1 MIRSIYS
8 IRGIAGRFLFALAVI
23 ITQFAAVAAA
33 ATAAEQTVPLYR
45 YQTKTGLDAYAAL
58 PVEIEAYDKLGQQ
71 ADDPK
76 NGFIF
81 FRRLMVVGQV
91 YLTKVP
97 GTLPLLTLLK
107 DTDQGRRYFYTTDID
122 EAVILQKNGWQ
133 PGLFNKGIAGYVAT
147 KPQPGAIPV
156 YRLQQ
161 PDGVDILYAFGTK
174 ERQLVSHL
182 KVEKIAFYVW
192 ADVVTPSAGT
202 TVQHY
207 DFPVLKADLSVGDIK
222 EVQAKSL
229 TFVINN
235 KGGEKPIPAMTMV
248 VQIAAKKSD
257 GSAAWFEQQPIAQ
270 AIKPNATTVVTVKTE
285 HDMRG
290 LKIGL
295 LVDALN
301 KVEES
306 NEQNNLSAYVDG
318 PIFLVTGVITKP
330 AMPHLPAA
338 EPKLPAPPAPVVYDF
353 SMRAAL
359 YINGFQTESV
369 NTAAKYATSGKSLTL
384 KKSEALS
391 CDGNTCTF
399 NLGFFVFRNT
409 AQGNVST
416 YALIRGNTIGIVGN
430 TISFQ
435 NGSKTRDVVFACK
448 LSIGENKLIIE
459 IDPYKKTAESKEDNN
474 SFAVTIFVEP

>member
-1 MIRSIYS
+1 MIKIIFS
-8 IRGIAGRFLFALAVI
+8 IRGGIGRFLFALAVAL
-23 ITQFAAVAAA
+23 TQLAGVA
-33 ATAAEQTVPLYR
+33 ATATPAEQTVPLYH
-45 YQTKTGLDAYAAL
+45 YQTKTGLDAYVAL
-58 PVEIEAYDKLGQQ
+58 PAEIGAYDKLGQQ
-71 ADDPK
+71 ADDRK

-81 FRRLMVVGQV
+81 FRRLRVVGQV
-91 YLTKVP
+91 YINKVP
-97 GTLPLLTLLK
+97 GTLPLLTLFK
-107 DTDQGRRYFYTTDID
+107 ETDQGRRYFYTTDID

-147 KPQPGAIPV
+147 KPQTGTIPV

-161 PDGVDILYAFGTK
+161 PNGVDILYAFGSK

-182 KVEKIAFYVW
+182 KEEKIAFYVW
-192 ADVVTPSAGT
+192 ADAVTPSSGDT
-202 TVQHY
+202 PKQY
-207 DFPVLKADLSVGDIK
+207 DFPELKPDLSVGDIK
-222 EVQAKSL
+222 DVQAKSVTL
-229 TFVINN
+229 VIKNN
-235 KGGEKPIPAMTMV
+235 GGEKPIPANTMV

-306 NEQNNLSAYVDG
+306 NEQNNLSGYVDG
-318 PIFLVTGVITKP
+318 PVFLVTGVIKQPT
-330 AMPHLPAA
+330 MPQLPAA

-359 YINGFQTESV
+359 YINGSQTETV
-369 NTAAKYATSGKSLTL
+369 NTAAKYATPGKSLTL
-384 KKSEALS
+384 KKNEALS

-409 AQGNVST
+409 AEGNVST
-416 YALIRGNTIGIVGN
+416 YALMRGNTIGIVGN
-430 TISFQ
+430 TISFP
-435 NGSKTRDVVFACK
+435 NGSKTRDVVFVCK
-448 LSIGENKLIIE
+448 LNIGENKLIIE